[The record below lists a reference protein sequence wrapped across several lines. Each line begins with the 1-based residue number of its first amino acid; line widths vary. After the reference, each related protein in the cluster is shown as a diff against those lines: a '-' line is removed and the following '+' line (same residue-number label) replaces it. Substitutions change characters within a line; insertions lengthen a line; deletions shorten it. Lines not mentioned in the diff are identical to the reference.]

1 VTTCVAYAG
10 VIAGLGRQY
19 ALHSSHIH
27 KVEFTEDDE
36 HVLVASADGV
46 VSQWRLLRHKAG
58 VCVRGGERTREGALT
73 CSSVSQWRLFRRKAG
88 VCVGERTREDAQA
101 CSFDGV
107 VSQWRFLCHKAGV
120 CAYERERERTRK
132 GALAC
137 STDSVVSRRRL
148 LCHKAGVRV

>member
-1 VTTCVAYAG
+1 MCRIRRSNSLAGAAVCATLVAYTYDTHTPICIHTHYIYMMYSCVLILLVTTCVAYAG

-58 VCVRGGERTREGALT
+58 VCEGERENKRGCTNVQL
-73 CSSVSQWRLFRRKAG
+73 SVAMAPFPS
-88 VCVGERTREDAQA
+88 
-101 CSFDGV
+101 
-107 VSQWRFLCHKAGV
+107 
-120 CAYERERERTRK
+120 
-132 GALAC
+132 
-137 STDSVVSRRRL
+137 
-148 LCHKAGVRV
+148 

>member
-1 VTTCVAYAG
+1 MPHSLHIHTTHTHLYVYIRIIYTCMYSCVLILLVTTCVAYAG

-58 VCVRGGERTREGALT
+58 VCVRGRERTREGALT
-73 CSSVSQWRLFRRKAG
+73 CSSLLQWRLFRRKAG
-88 VCVGERTREDAQA
+88 VCVGERER
-101 CSFDGV
+101 G
-107 VSQWRFLCHKAGV
+107 
-120 CAYERERERTRK
+120 RERENKRGCT
-132 GALAC
+132 
-137 STDSVVSRRRL
+137 SVQL
-148 LCHKAGVRV
+148 